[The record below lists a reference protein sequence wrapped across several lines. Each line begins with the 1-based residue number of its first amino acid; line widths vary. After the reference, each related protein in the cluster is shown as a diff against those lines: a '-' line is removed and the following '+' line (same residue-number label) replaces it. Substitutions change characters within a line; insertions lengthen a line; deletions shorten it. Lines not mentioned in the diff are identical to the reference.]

1 MPIDAEMSKEESSTS
16 IGLLILSRTLRAT
29 IKALCRLASSPRI
42 ITNSSPPVRAKVSTA
57 RKPGRDPADHL
68 LQAEIAGG
76 MAKGVIDLLEA
87 IQVQTE
93 DRGLLAVA
101 GCLGQTLLHAI
112 FQQ

>member
-1 MPIDAEMSKEESSTS
+1 MPIDAEMSKVASSTS
-16 IGLLILSRTLRAT
+16 IGLLMLSRTLRAT

-57 RKPGRDPADHL
+57 RQR
-68 LQAEIAGG
+68 AEIAGSV
-76 MAKGVIDLLEA
+76 AKGVIDLLEA

-93 DRGLLAVA
+93 DCGLLPVA
-101 GCLGQTLLHAI
+101 CCLGQALLHAI